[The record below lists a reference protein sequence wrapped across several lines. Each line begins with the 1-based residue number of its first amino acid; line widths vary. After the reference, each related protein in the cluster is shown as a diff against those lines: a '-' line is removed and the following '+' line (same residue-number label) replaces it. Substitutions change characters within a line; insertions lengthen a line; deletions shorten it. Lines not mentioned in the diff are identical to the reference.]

1 VEPHLPAEL
10 NLPPQVEETAARE
23 VIIKPLYTIKL
34 NQLSPTEF
42 SVGLF
47 LKPKPKNLMIYK
59 NNLQLH

>member
-47 LKPKPKNLMIYK
+47 FETKTKKAQDL
-59 NNLQLH
+59 